1 MRDVIENLT
10 RWVNLGVVE
19 GRSPAEARRVQAI
32 NVVGLLAIFTNVAY
46 IIAFLLIDASALRT
60 AIITMTVA
68 IVLLF
73 RVLAL
78 NARGSTNTATGLMF
92 VVGPLNLTIVSMLMG
107 IGTGTFLFLMIVPI
121 TAVLIS
127 PPHNWQI
134 QLCGILAGMAPF
146 VAVLLAHPAVPDVI
160 EGTAVETGLLVVNS
174 IVTTLF
180 ITVMGLHYRQIA
192 DTAEAELVLANES
205 SERLLLN
212 ILPEKIAD
220 RLKAGEA
227 VIADRADAVTILFAD
242 LVGSTPMSERLTPG
256 EMVEVLNEVFTPFDD
271 LAVALGL
278 EKIKTV
284 GDAYMVVG
292 GLPMA
297 RPDHVEAIADMA
309 LAMREEVARH
319 TVEGFG
325 PLEMR
330 FGIHTGPVVAG
341 VIGKQK
347 FSYDLWGDTVNTAA
361 RMESHGVPGKIQV
374 TAAVRDRL
382 QDRYRLEQRGPIQI
396 KGKGVMET
404 YFLETRIG

>member
-78 NARGSTNTATGLMF
+78 NARGSTNAATGLMF